1 MLRYPLI
8 PVRLSLCHPD
18 GTMQNTPKSKQ
29 LFELEKWINSCSSV
43 TIDIR
48 IVDVMVFLHLFADL
62 LIIFGPYIWILKQV
76 FKQRDT
82 EIHLL
87 FDKTISPFI
96 KDSERNNRDNNRQV
110 AHQITGAERKLPSTW
125 LQSLRVDQFKGALVG
140 SKNVFV
146 NSGDMCFSLCNEDT
160 LMVKRNKE

>member
-1 MLRYPLI
+1 MLWYPLI
-8 PVRLSLCHPD
+8 PVPLSLCHPD
-18 GTMQNTPKSKQ
+18 GTMQNTLKSKQ
-29 LFELEKWINSCSSV
+29 LFELEKRINSCSSV
-43 TIDIR
+43 TIDVR
-48 IVDVMVFLHLFADL
+48 IADVMVFLHLSTSL
-62 LIIFGPYIWILKQV
+62 LIFGPYIWILKQV

-96 KDSERNNRDNNRQV
+96 KDFERNNRDNNRQV

-125 LQSLRVDQFKGALVG
+125 LQSLRVDQFKGALIG
-140 SKNVFV
+140 SKKVFV
-146 NSGDMCFSLCNEDT
+146 NSGDMCFSFCNEDT